1 MMIPAVQSVQNKQNE
16 RAILIC
22 TNGIG
27 ACILANKV
35 DGIRGAT
42 LYSESSA
49 RKTRRDH
56 DSNVACLPAGE
67 FTEQE
72 IQSFIKA
79 WLTEKY
85 E

>member
-1 MMIPAVQSVQNKQNE
+1 MIPAVQSVKNKENE
-16 RAILIC
+16 RALLIC

-35 DGIRGAT
+35 DTIKAAT
-42 LYSESSA
+42 LYSVSSA
-49 RKTRRDH
+49 QKTRQDH

-67 FTEQE
+67 FSIKD
-72 IQSFIKA
+72 IQNFVA
-79 WLTEKY
+79 TWLEEKY